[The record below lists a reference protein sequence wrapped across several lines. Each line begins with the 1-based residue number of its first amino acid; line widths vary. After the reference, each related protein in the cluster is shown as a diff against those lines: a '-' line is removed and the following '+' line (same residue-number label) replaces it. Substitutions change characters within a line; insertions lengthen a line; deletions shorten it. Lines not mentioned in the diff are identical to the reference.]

1 MVTMK
6 RGAAAV
12 AAIALGLT
20 GLAACGTD
28 SADGQGH
35 VYFLN
40 SKSEI
45 VDQLDQLASMY
56 TEETGVEVEVQTATS
71 GTFDST
77 LTSELAKSNAPTMF
91 NIAGYDQFAKYMDY
105 LEPLTD
111 TDVYDLL
118 TEDGKAYS
126 YAVDGESYT
135 LPYAAEWYGIIYNKA
150 ILEDYCSKSYA
161 VIDSVDDIT
170 DYDTFKSVVESIQE
184 NKDDLGLT
192 GAITSPGLDASDAYR
207 FVAHMSRIPLFFEYR
222 DNDTTFMPEIKGTY
236 LDNYKDLFDLELES
250 SPTEPGLLSSKT
262 YDDCTAEFALGQV
275 AFYPNGVWAYSG
287 IKDNEVADED
297 LGMLPYYM
305 GIEGE
310 EEYGPAGVYDASWA
324 VNKNSDE
331 KDKQATLDFIE
342 WMVTDDEAKQI
353 LAKDCDL
360 AVPFTTF
367 GDDDQPDNPL
377 TAAARAYTEAGKTE
391 LRSFTIPNQQ
401 WQDNITNAL
410 VEYAQGTGDWATVKD
425 AFVNGW
431 ATEWANNEE
440 SLGMLP
446 QADKFSAEG

>member
-28 SADGQGH
+28 SADDQGH

-192 GAITSPGLDASDAYR
+192 GAITSPRPRCLR
-207 FVAHMSRIPLFFEYR
+207 RIPFR
-222 DNDTTFMPEIKGTY
+222 RAHVP
-236 LDNYKDLFDLELES
+236 
-250 SPTEPGLLSSKT
+250 
-262 YDDCTAEFALGQV
+262 
-275 AFYPNGVWAYSG
+275 YP
-287 IKDNEVADED
+287 
-297 LGMLPYYM
+297 
-305 GIEGE
+305 
-310 EEYGPAGVYDASWA
+310 A
-324 VNKNSDE
+324 V
-331 KDKQATLDFIE
+331 
-342 WMVTDDEAKQI
+342 
-353 LAKDCDL
+353 
-360 AVPFTTF
+360 
-367 GDDDQPDNPL
+367 
-377 TAAARAYTEAGKTE
+377 
-391 LRSFTIPNQQ
+391 LRIP
-401 WQDNITNAL
+401 
-410 VEYAQGTGDWATVKD
+410 
-425 AFVNGW
+425 
-431 ATEWANNEE
+431 
-440 SLGMLP
+440 
-446 QADKFSAEG
+446 